1 MNPTIY
7 ALRTK
12 LSGNLQFK
20 TIVMVNIRY
29 LSVVFI
35 MCFGK
40 YNIFKYYISI

>member
-29 LSVVFI
+29 LVLYLLCVLVN
-35 MCFGK
+35 
-40 YNIFKYYISI
+40 NIFKYYISI